1 MKRGFTMIELVFVIV
16 VIGILAGIAMPR
28 LFVTRDDAII
38 ARART
43 DLASIRSAIV
53 NAYNANMLRGAFQYP
68 ALEGADNNVLFENI
82 LQTGIRPNPQNG
94 WTSNAANVYTFTLGR
109 RVATFAYTQNTGTF
123 VCADNDTGRFCQEL
137 E

>member
-38 ARART
+38 VRART
-43 DLASIRSAIV
+43 DLASIRSAII

-68 ALEGADNNVLFENI
+68 ALEGTDNNVLFENI
-82 LQTGIRPNPQNG
+82 LQTGIRPDPQNG
-94 WTSNAANVYTFTLGR
+94 WTSNATNVYVFRLGR
-109 RVATFAYTQNTGTF
+109 RDATFRYTQNNGTF
-123 VCADNDTGRFCQEL
+123 VCADNDSGRFCQEL

>member
-1 MKRGFTMIELVFVIV
+1 MRRGFTMIELVFVIV

-82 LQTGIRPNPQNG
+82 LQNGIRPNAQNG
-94 WTSNAANVYTFTLGR
+94 WASDEANVYTFTLGR
-109 RVATFAYTQNTGTF
+109 RAATFRYTQNNGTF
-123 VCADNDTGRFCQEL
+123 VCADDEAGRFCQEL